1 MSLNSKSVIYG
12 RLKAKIGDMTM
23 QTTKEKVSYV
33 IGLETGRNLIQQFG
47 ELDFKYVLEGIQHGT
62 SGTEPQLP
70 QEEITS
76 IIEALKQQ
84 IQSKQKEFFTQ
95 LSEENKNKEGVVT
108 LNSGLQYK
116 ILEKAPKEV
125 PHPTALDTVK
135 IHYRGFYIDGKVFDS
150 SYQREEPLV
159 IGLNQVILG
168 WSEILQKMQVG
179 DKWQVFI
186 PSYLAY
192 GERGFEP
199 HIGPNVALIFEMQL
213 LGIND

>member
-1 MSLNSKSVIYG
+1 
-12 RLKAKIGDMTM
+12 M

-33 IGLETGRNLIQQFG
+33 IGLETGRNLVQQFG
-47 ELDFKYVLEGIQHGT
+47 EMDFERVLEGIQHGI
-62 SGTEPQLP
+62 SDTEPRLP
-70 QEEITS
+70 QEEIIS

-95 LSEENKNKEGVVT
+95 VSEENKKRSEAFLLENKNKEGIVT

-116 ILEKAPKEV
+116 VLESASKET
-125 PHPTALDTVK
+125 PRPTALDHVK
-135 IHYRGFYIDGKVFDS
+135 IHYRGSYIDGKVFDS
-150 SYQREEPLV
+150 SYQKGDPLIV
-159 IGLNQVILG
+159 GLNQVILG
-168 WSEILQKMQVG
+168 WSEVLQKMQVG

-199 HIGPNVALIFEMQL
+199 HIGPNVALIFEMEL
-213 LGIND
+213 LGINEN

>member
-1 MSLNSKSVIYG
+1 
-12 RLKAKIGDMTM
+12 M

-47 ELDFKYVLEGIQHGT
+47 EMDFERVLEGIQHGA
-62 SGTEPQLP
+62 SDREPQLP
-70 QEEITS
+70 QEEIAS

-95 LSEENKNKEGVVT
+95 LSEENKKRSEAFLLENKNKKGVTT

-116 ILEKAPKEV
+116 VLESSSKEASR
-125 PHPTALDTVK
+125 PTALDTVK
-135 IHYRGFYIDGKVFDS
+135 IHYRGSYIDGKVFDS
-150 SYQREEPLV
+150 SYQRGEPLV
-159 IGLNQVILG
+159 ISLNQVILG
-168 WSEILQKMQVG
+168 WSEALQKMQVG

-192 GERGFEP
+192 GERGFDP
-199 HIGPNVALIFEMQL
+199 HIGPNVALVFEMEL
-213 LGIND
+213 LAINDN

>member
-1 MSLNSKSVIYG
+1 
-12 RLKAKIGDMTM
+12 MTV

-33 IGLETGRNLIQQFG
+33 IGLETGRNLVQQFG
-47 ELDFKYVLEGIQHGT
+47 EMDFERVLEGIQHGT
-62 SGTEPQLP
+62 SDTEPRLP
-70 QEEITS
+70 QEEIIS

-95 LSEENKNKEGVVT
+95 ISEENKKRSEAFLLENKNKEGIVT

-116 ILEKAPKEV
+116 VLESASKET
-125 PHPTALDTVK
+125 PRPTALDNVK
-135 IHYRGFYIDGKVFDS
+135 IHYRGSYIDGKVFDS
-150 SYQREEPLV
+150 SYQKGEPLIV
-159 IGLNQVILG
+159 GLNQVILG
-168 WSEILQKMQVG
+168 WSEILQKMQIG

-199 HIGPNVALIFEMQL
+199 HIGPNVALIFEMEL
-213 LGIND
+213 LGVNEN